1 MTAREYRCAVRM
13 GGSVRVSVIG
23 AAALSLMLLA
33 AASSLAQA
41 QSPPAPLPGFITSHE
56 VTRIARSAGFEPV
69 APPLREGTTYVL
81 RALDF
86 RGVLMRV
93 VVDAHSGAIRAVNR
107 IVAGPGFYGPPI
119 GMAAPYGFPDGYGLG
134 MAPGD
139 EIVAPPT
146 PPMPPFVGRTAV
158 HPIITPPLPR
168 PRPAALASHRP
179 ADEVKPAANTVAMP
193 GSAAAATV
201 APVAP
206 TRPALVPLND

>member
-1 MTAREYRCAVRM
+1 
-13 GGSVRVSVIG
+13 
-23 AAALSLMLLA
+23 MLLA
-33 AASSLAQA
+33 AAPGYAQA
-41 QSPPAPLPGFITSHE
+41 QSLPAPLPGFITSHE

-93 VVDAHSGAIRAVNR
+93 VVDARSGAIRAVNR

-139 EIVAPPT
+139 EIVVPPT

-168 PRPAALASHRP
+168 PRPAALASRRP
-179 ADEVKPAANTVAMP
+179 ADEMKPAANTVAMP
-193 GSAAAATV
+193 GNAAAATV
-201 APVAP
+201 APLAP
-206 TRPALVPLND
+206 SRPALVPLNV